1 MRPTLR
7 QLEYFVEV
15 AERGAFGQ
23 AADALN
29 VTQPSL
35 SKQIAALELDLGV
48 VLFERTSRSVRLTRA
63 GSALLPDARAAL
75 DAAQTFRTRAQKL
88 ASASTD
94 RLLAGVLPSIG
105 AYFIP
110 RLRDRLQQSL
120 PGLALSLIEG
130 GSHDL
135 LARLDGGELDFVI
148 ASRSALSGFEVRP
161 LFEETLWIC
170 SHPDDQLMQSEAPAP
185 LSALQGRTLLTLS
198 PDFHLRTIVQQ
209 LAAKAGA
216 QISADYS
223 GASLDAIRLI
233 ASSGD
238 GVAVLPSLYAL
249 SEAARDPR
257 FKVRR
262 LDHPD
267 AIHPVFLYW
276 RTPSAQAGLF
286 ETLGEAIIEEK
297 RAIRRE
303 RAERF
308 QD

>member
-15 AERGAFGQ
+15 AERDAFGQ
-23 AADALN
+23 AAAALN

-35 SKQIAALELDLGV
+35 SKQIAVLEADLGLT
-48 VLFERTSRSVRLTRA
+48 LFERTSRSVRLTRA
-63 GSALLPDARAAL
+63 GSALLADARAVL
-75 DAAQTFRTRAQKL
+75 NQAQAFRTHAQKL
-88 ASASTD
+88 AAASAD

-110 RLRDRLQQSL
+110 RLTERLQPRL
-120 PGLALSLIEG
+120 PGLTLSLIEG

-135 LARLDGGELDFVI
+135 LARLEAGELDFVI
-148 ASRSALSGFEVRP
+148 ASRSQLSGFEVRP

-170 SHPDDQLMQSEAPAP
+170 SAPDDVLMKDDTPVP
-185 LSALQGRTLLTLS
+185 LSALKERKLLTLS
-198 PDFHLRTIVQQ
+198 PEFHLRTIVQQ
-209 LAAKAGA
+209 LAAQAGA
-216 QISADYS
+216 EISADYR
-223 GASLDAIRLI
+223 GASLDAIRLM

-238 GVAVLPSLYAL
+238 GVAILPSLYAL
-249 SEAARDPR
+249 SEAIRDPR

-262 LDHPD
+262 IDHPS

-276 RTPSAQAGLF
+276 RKTSGPAAIF
-286 ETLGEAIIEEK
+286 ELLGDAMIEEK

-303 RAERF
+303 RVERF
-308 QD
+308 QT